1 MNRKKF
7 TILHSSDIH
16 GDFQAEDSHE
26 INKKLVGGLSLL
38 SGYVNKVR
46 REEENVLYLI
56 SGDML
61 QGSLPGSRRS
71 GIR

>member
-26 INKKLVGGLSLL
+26 INKKMVGGLSLL
-38 SGYVNKVR
+38 SGKSAAKRKMFSTSFPVIWCRVR
-46 REEENVLYLI
+46 
-56 SGDML
+56 
-61 QGSLPGSRRS
+61 
-71 GIR
+71 

>member
-26 INKKLVGGLSLL
+26 INKILVGGLSLL
-38 SGYVNKVR
+38 SGYVSKVR
-46 REEENVLYLI
+46 REEENVLYLM
-56 SGDML
+56 SGYMV
-61 QGSLPGSRRS
+61 QGSLIDSK
-71 GIR
+71 